1 MNEQQANRHRNWEST
16 MDFEDSSNKP
26 LLQIDR
32 RTFLR
37 GSVGL
42 GIAAVGRIVQPTTA
56 FARTPRRGGKFVT
69 GVKSGSTTDTVDP
82 VDLNSTASLF
92 VSYQLGNRLLE
103 RATDGKLA
111 SELAESWEPSDSG
124 KTWTFTLRKGVT
136 FHNGKDFTAN
146 DMVYSLNRHRGPDT
160 RSGAAGLMKAIKD
173 IKAEGPYQLTVALSA
188 PDVGFPFLMTN
199 AALIAQPEGED
210 PAKGIGTGPFILD
223 SGQPGVRYNFHR
235 NPDYFRP
242 EEPLFDELEILV
254 INDDTARISALLAG
268 STHFVS
274 DLTPNLI
281 GRIKSSPSVTI
292 NVADTTTFCYF
303 VMQTNQAPFDN
314 PDLRLALKYAVDR
327 NLILKMTQAGY
338 GTIGNDNPIN
348 SIYPLYSELPQHT
361 YDPDKARFY
370 YKKSGHSGAI
380 DLYTS
385 ESVFPAAVNAV
396 EIFQQTA
403 AKAGITINPKRV
415 PHDGYWSDVWMKKP
429 FCASRFG
436 SLATEDQAFTQ
447 PFASD
452 SPWNDGNWY
461 RPEFDK
467 LLVQARSELDV
478 EKRKSLYH
486 EAAKMVQEDA
496 GHITLMFSPS
506 INGLAKKVQ
515 GFVGDHFHAEGKNF
529 ARCWFE
535 I

>member
-1 MNEQQANRHRNWEST
+1 MSEQQENKKQHSEVS
-16 MDFEDSSNKP
+16 MDLGDSSNKP
-26 LLQIDR
+26 LLRLDR
-32 RTFLR
+32 RALLR

-42 GIAAVGRIVQPTTA
+42 GIAGAIGRIVHPTTA
-56 FARTPRRGGKFVT
+56 FAQTPKRGGKFVA
-69 GVKSGSTTDTVDP
+69 GIKSGSTTDTVDP

-103 RATDGKLA
+103 RTPDGKLGP
-111 SELAESWEPSDSG
+111 ELAESWEPSDGG

-136 FHNGKDFTAN
+136 FHNGKEFTAN
-146 DMVYSLNRHRGPDT
+146 DMVYSLNRHRGNSK
-160 RSGAAGLMKAIKD
+160 SGAAALMKGIKD
-173 IKAEGPYQLTVALSA
+173 IKAVGPYQLTVILSA
-188 PDVGFPFLMTN
+188 PDVGLPYLMTN
-199 AALIAQPEGED
+199 AGLVAQPEGED

-223 SGQPGVRYNFHR
+223 SAQPGVRYNFRR
-235 NPDYFRP
+235 NPKYFRP
-242 EEPLFDELEILV
+242 EQPLFDELEILV

-268 STHFVS
+268 SAHFVS
-274 DLTPNLI
+274 DLTPNLVERLKGAPTVKI
-281 GRIKSSPSVTI
+281 D
-292 NVADTTTFCYF
+292 VADTTTFCYF

-327 NLILKMTQAGY
+327 NLILKTTQAGY

-361 YDPDKARFY
+361 YDPDKASFY

-385 ESVFPAAVNAV
+385 ESVFPAAVSAV

-403 AKAGITINPKRV
+403 AKAGITISPKRV
-415 PHDGYWSDVWMKKP
+415 PHDGYWSDVWMKKS

-436 SLATEDQAFTQ
+436 ALATEDQAFTQ

-486 EAAKMVQEDA
+486 EAAKMIQEDG

-506 INGLAKKVQ
+506 INGFAKNVQ
-515 GFVGDHFHAEGKNF
+515 GFVGDHFHGEGKNF

-535 I
+535 A